1 MIRLVVVR
9 HGRTA
14 LNTGEGMAERFR
26 GSIDLPLAPDGLAQA
41 RVTARRL
48 ADQPL
53 TAVYSSPLRRAHSTA
68 EILARPHG
76 LPVQVLPGLRTMS
89 FGRWAGRRHADVA
102 RDWPDLYAAWR
113 RDPLGIEVP
122 GGESVAGLQERAL
135 AAVRDVVAR
144 HAPGETLLL
153 VTHQAVTRLL
163 ACGLLELPNAAYWQI
178 QQDLCN
184 LTSYLYNPRSGRFSV
199 EYLNDTCHLDPALPP
214 HRGPGLRL
222 LLVRHGQTAWNL
234 GAGPERFRG
243 RMDLPLDPTGQA
255 QAEAVGRRLAT
266 ADISAIYASPLQRA
280 RQTAAPLAD
289 RLGLP
294 VQPHEGLLDVN
305 YGLWQGLTHSEAATA
320 YPELHRL
327 WSTSP
332 DRVRFPEGE
341 SLAGVRDRLHALLG
355 QLAEVHPG
363 QTVVLVGHQI
373 VNKVLVCALLD
384 LELDQ
389 IDRIGQE
396 PAALNVFDQQPGRW
410 DLLHLN
416 DCCHLAA
423 ANQGPWPA
431 PDEPGQTA

>member
-26 GSIDLPLAPDGLAQA
+26 GTLDLPLTPDGLDQA
-41 RVTARRL
+41 RATARRL

-53 TAVYSSPLRRAHSTA
+53 TAVYSSPLLRARSTA
-68 EILARPHG
+68 EILAGPHG
-76 LPVQVLPGLRTMS
+76 LPVQVLPGLGTMN
-89 FGRWAGRRHADVA
+89 FGQWAGRRHADVA

-113 RDPLGIEVP
+113 RDPLDIQIP
-122 GGESVAGLQERAL
+122 GGESVADLQVRAL
-135 AAVRDVVAR
+135 TAVRNVAAQ

-163 ACGLLELPNAAYWQI
+163 ACGLLDLPAAAYWQI

-184 LTSYLYNPRSGRFSV
+184 LSSYRYDPGSGRFSV
-199 EYLNDTCHLDPALPP
+199 ERLNDTCHLDSALPP
-214 HRGPGLRL
+214 HRAPGLRL

-243 RMDLPLDPTGQA
+243 RTDLPLDATGEA
-255 QAEAVGRRLAT
+255 QAEGVGRRLAT
-266 ADISAIYASPLQRA
+266 AEIAAIYASPLLRA
-280 RQTAAPLAD
+280 RQTAAPLAG

-294 VQPHEGLLDVN
+294 VQPHDGLLDIN
-305 YGLWQGLTHSEAATA
+305 YGLWQGLTQEEVATA

-327 WSTSP
+327 WRTRP
-332 DRVRFPEGE
+332 ERVRFPGGE
-341 SLAGVRDRLHALLG
+341 SLADVRDRLCTLLG

-373 VNKVLVCALLD
+373 VNKVLVCALLN
-384 LELDQ
+384 LELDN

-396 PAALNVFDQQPGRW
+396 PAALNVFEQQRDRW
-410 DLLHLN
+410 DLLSLN

-423 ANQGPWPA
+423 VYQGS
-431 PDEPGQTA
+431 